1 MCKNKKTIENM
12 KKVFSFFCFIVSAMM
27 LSMYL
32 FSCNSCSGGS
42 DIHFIPET
50 PDSTMYVRLDAV
62 NGDTMNVVLLEDG
75 TKMVFNFAKA
85 KHDGAVHGQ
94 LNVGDSLAIMADLKT
109 KSLRSAINLSE
120 MKGMWMVVGGKGD
133 GMRLQPDGQAVSIG
147 NANLPLSRWKIKNGM
162 LILTYLNKVKNEEN
176 GDMALVNFPDTSEIV
191 SLTKDSL
198 QINVNGKLYV
208 CVRQTKVMTI
218 SGSETDSK
226 VIDVSAQELQE
237 KAERAQH
244 LKEVEANS
252 KEGE

>member
-1 MCKNKKTIENM
+1 M

-32 FSCNSCSGGS
+32 SSCNSCSGGS

-162 LILTYLNKVKNEEN
+162 LILTYLNEVKNGEN
-176 GDMALVNFPDTSEIV
+176 GDMALINFPDTSEIV

-198 QINVNGKLYV
+198 QINVKGKLYV

-226 VIDVSAQELQE
+226 VLDVSAQELQE
-237 KAERAQH
+237 KAERVQH
-244 LKEVEANS
+244 LKEVEAKS
-252 KEGE
+252 KEEE

>member
-1 MCKNKKTIENM
+1 
-12 KKVFSFFCFIVSAMM
+12 M

-32 FSCNSCSGGS
+32 SSCNSCSGGS
-42 DIHFIPET
+42 DVHFVPET

-85 KHDGAVHGQ
+85 KQNGAVHGQ
-94 LNVGDSLAIMADLKT
+94 LNVGDSLAIMADFKT

-162 LILTYLNKVKNEEN
+162 LILTYLNEVKNGEN

-198 QINVNGKLYV
+198 QINVKGKLYV

-218 SGSETDSK
+218 SGPETDSR

-237 KAERAQH
+237 KAERAEH
-244 LKEVEANS
+244 LKELNEQS
-252 KEGE
+252 KEDE

>member
-1 MCKNKKTIENM
+1 
-12 KKVFSFFCFIVSAMM
+12 M

-32 FSCNSCSGGS
+32 SSCNSCSGGS
-42 DIHFIPET
+42 DIHFVPET

-85 KHDGAVHGQ
+85 KQNGAVHGQ

-162 LILTYLNKVKNEEN
+162 LILTYLNEVKNGEN

-226 VIDVSAQELQE
+226 VIDVSAQELQK
-237 KAERAQH
+237 KAERAEH
-244 LKEVEANS
+244 LKELNEQS
-252 KEGE
+252 KEDE

>member
-32 FSCNSCSGGS
+32 SSCNSCSGGS

-162 LILTYLNKVKNEEN
+162 LILTYLNKVKNGEN

-208 CVRQTKVMTI
+208 CVRQTELMTLDKQEVQDKI
-218 SGSETDSK
+218 LNFTGE
-226 VIDVSAQELQE
+226 DVR
-237 KAERAQH
+237 KAEEEAREERIKE
-244 LKEVEANS
+244 LKS
-252 KEGE
+252 QQQ

>member
-1 MCKNKKTIENM
+1 
-12 KKVFSFFCFIVSAMM
+12 M

-32 FSCNSCSGGS
+32 SSCNSCSGGS
-42 DIHFIPET
+42 DIHFVPET

-85 KHDGAVHGQ
+85 KQNGAVHGQ

-162 LILTYLNKVKNEEN
+162 LILTYLNEVKNGEN
-176 GDMALVNFPDTSEIV
+176 GDIALVNFPDTSEIV

-237 KAERAQH
+237 KAETAQH
-244 LKEVEANS
+244 LKEVEAKS
-252 KEGE
+252 KEEE

>member
-1 MCKNKKTIENM
+1 M

-32 FSCNSCSGGS
+32 SSCNSCSGGS

-85 KHDGAVHGQ
+85 KQNGAVHGQ

-133 GMRLQPDGQAVSIG
+133 GMRLEPDGQAVSIG
-147 NANLPLSRWKIKNGM
+147 NTNLPLSRWKIKNGM
-162 LILTYLNKVKNEEN
+162 LILTYLNEVKNGEN
-176 GDMALVNFPDTSEIV
+176 GDMALINFPDTSEIV

>member
-1 MCKNKKTIENM
+1 M
-12 KKVFSFFCFIVSAMM
+12 KKVFSFLCFIVSAMM

-32 FSCNSCSGGS
+32 SSCNSCSGGS
-42 DIHFIPET
+42 DIHFVPET

-85 KHDGAVHGQ
+85 KQNGAVHGQ

-133 GMRLQPDGQAVSIG
+133 GMRLEPDGQAVSIG

-162 LILTYLNKVKNEEN
+162 LILTYLNEVKNGEN

-198 QINVNGKLYV
+198 QINVKGKLYV

-237 KAERAQH
+237 KAERAEH
-244 LKEVEANS
+244 LKELNEQS
-252 KEGE
+252 KEDE

>member
-1 MCKNKKTIENM
+1 M
-12 KKVFSFFCFIVSAMM
+12 KKVFSFLCFIVSAMM

-32 FSCNSCSGGS
+32 SSCNSCSGGS
-42 DIHFIPET
+42 DVHFVPET

-85 KHDGAVHGQ
+85 KQNGAVHGQ

-133 GMRLQPDGQAVSIG
+133 GMRLEPDGQAVSIG

-162 LILTYLNKVKNEEN
+162 LILTYLNEVKNGEN

-198 QINVNGKLYV
+198 QINVKGKLYV

-237 KAERAQH
+237 KAERAEH
-244 LKEVEANS
+244 LKELNEKS
-252 KEGE
+252 KEDE

>member
-1 MCKNKKTIENM
+1 
-12 KKVFSFFCFIVSAMM
+12 M

-32 FSCNSCSGGS
+32 SSCNSCSGGS
-42 DIHFIPET
+42 DVHFVPET

-85 KHDGAVHGQ
+85 KQNGAVHGQ

-133 GMRLQPDGQAVSIG
+133 GMRLEPDGQAVSIG

-162 LILTYLNKVKNEEN
+162 LILTYLNEVKNGEN

-198 QINVNGKLYV
+198 QINVKGKLYV
-208 CVRQTKVMTI
+208 CVRQTKVMTV

-237 KAERAQH
+237 KAERAEH
-244 LKEVEANS
+244 LKEVYEQS
-252 KEGE
+252 KEDE

>member
-1 MCKNKKTIENM
+1 M
-12 KKVFSFFCFIVSAMM
+12 KKVFSFLCFIVSAMM

-32 FSCNSCSGGS
+32 SSCNSCSGGS
-42 DIHFIPET
+42 DIHFVPET

-85 KHDGAVHGQ
+85 KQNGAVHGQ

-162 LILTYLNKVKNEEN
+162 LILTYLNEVKNGEN

-198 QINVNGKLYV
+198 QINVKGKLYV

-237 KAERAQH
+237 KAERAEH
-244 LKEVEANS
+244 LKELNEQS
-252 KEGE
+252 KEDE

>member
-1 MCKNKKTIENM
+1 
-12 KKVFSFFCFIVSAMM
+12 M

-32 FSCNSCSGGS
+32 SSCNSCSGGS
-42 DIHFIPET
+42 DVHFVPET

-85 KHDGAVHGQ
+85 KQNGAVHGQ
-94 LNVGDSLAIMADLKT
+94 LNVGDSLAIMADFKT

-162 LILTYLNKVKNEEN
+162 LILTYLNEVKNGEN

-198 QINVNGKLYV
+198 QINVKGKLYV

-237 KAERAQH
+237 KAERAEH
-244 LKEVEANS
+244 LKELNEQS
-252 KEGE
+252 KEDE

>member
-1 MCKNKKTIENM
+1 M

-32 FSCNSCSGGS
+32 SSCNSCSGGS

-85 KHDGAVHGQ
+85 KQNGAVHGQ

-133 GMRLQPDGQAVSIG
+133 GMRLEPDGQAVSIG
-147 NANLPLSRWKIKNGM
+147 NTNLPLSRWKIKNGM
-162 LILTYLNKVKNEEN
+162 LILTYLNEVKNGEN
-176 GDMALVNFPDTSEIV
+176 GDIALVNFPDTSEIV

-226 VIDVSAQELQE
+226 VLDVSAQELQE

>member
-1 MCKNKKTIENM
+1 M

-32 FSCNSCSGGS
+32 SSCNSCSGGS

-162 LILTYLNKVKNEEN
+162 LILTYLNEVKNGEN
-176 GDMALVNFPDTSEIV
+176 GDIALVNFPDTSEIV

-226 VIDVSAQELQE
+226 VLDVSAQELQE

>member
-1 MCKNKKTIENM
+1 M
-12 KKVFSFFCFIVSAMM
+12 KKVFSFLCFIVSAMM

-32 FSCNSCSGGS
+32 SSCNSCSGGS
-42 DIHFIPET
+42 DVHFVPET

-85 KHDGAVHGQ
+85 KQNGAVHGQ
-94 LNVGDSLAIMADLKT
+94 LNVGDSLAIMADFKT

-162 LILTYLNKVKNEEN
+162 LILTYLNEVKNGEN

-198 QINVNGKLYV
+198 QINVKGKLYV

-237 KAERAQH
+237 KAERAEH
-244 LKEVEANS
+244 LKELNEQS
-252 KEGE
+252 KEDE

>member
-1 MCKNKKTIENM
+1 M

-32 FSCNSCSGGS
+32 SSCNSCSGGS

-162 LILTYLNKVKNEEN
+162 LILTYLNEVKNGEN
-176 GDMALVNFPDTSEIV
+176 GDIALVNFPDTSEIV

-198 QINVNGKLYV
+198 QINVKGKLYV

-226 VIDVSAQELQE
+226 VLDVSAQELQE

>member
-1 MCKNKKTIENM
+1 M
-12 KKVFSFFCFIVSAMM
+12 KKVFSFLCFIVSAMM

-32 FSCNSCSGGS
+32 SSCNSCSGGS

-85 KHDGAVHGQ
+85 KQNGAVHGQ

-162 LILTYLNKVKNEEN
+162 LILTYLNEVKNGEN
-176 GDMALVNFPDTSEIV
+176 GDIALVNFPDTSEIV

-198 QINVNGKLYV
+198 QINVKGKLYV

-226 VIDVSAQELQE
+226 VLDVSAQELQE

>member
-1 MCKNKKTIENM
+1 M

-32 FSCNSCSGGS
+32 SSCNSCSGGS

-85 KHDGAVHGQ
+85 KQNGAVHGQ

-162 LILTYLNKVKNEEN
+162 LILTYLNEVKNGEN
-176 GDMALVNFPDTSEIV
+176 GDIALVNFPDTSEIV

-226 VIDVSAQELQE
+226 VLDVSAQELQE

>member
-1 MCKNKKTIENM
+1 
-12 KKVFSFFCFIVSAMM
+12 M

-32 FSCNSCSGGS
+32 SSCNSCSGGS
-42 DIHFIPET
+42 DIHFVPDT

-85 KHDGAVHGQ
+85 KQNGAVHGQ

-120 MKGMWMVVGGKGD
+120 MKGTWMVVGGKGD

-162 LILTYLNKVKNEEN
+162 LILTYLNEVKNGEN

-198 QINVNGKLYV
+198 QINVKGKLYV

-237 KAERAQH
+237 KAERVEH
-244 LKEVEANS
+244 LKELNEQS
-252 KEGE
+252 KEDE

>member
-1 MCKNKKTIENM
+1 M

-32 FSCNSCSGGS
+32 SSCNSCSGGS

-162 LILTYLNKVKNEEN
+162 LILTYLNEVKNGEN

-198 QINVNGKLYV
+198 QINVKGKLYV

-226 VIDVSAQELQE
+226 VLDVSAQELQE

>member
-1 MCKNKKTIENM
+1 
-12 KKVFSFFCFIVSAMM
+12 
-27 LSMYL
+27 
-32 FSCNSCSGGS
+32 
-42 DIHFIPET
+42 
-50 PDSTMYVRLDAV
+50 MYVRLDAV

-162 LILTYLNKVKNEEN
+162 LILTYLNEVKNGEN
-176 GDMALVNFPDTSEIV
+176 GDIALVNFPDTSEIV

-208 CVRQTKVMTI
+208 CVRQTELMTLDKQEVQDKI
-218 SGSETDSK
+218 LNFTGE
-226 VIDVSAQELQE
+226 DVR
-237 KAERAQH
+237 KAEEEAREERIKE
-244 LKEVEANS
+244 LKS
-252 KEGE
+252 QQQ

>member
-1 MCKNKKTIENM
+1 M
-12 KKVFSFFCFIVSAMM
+12 KKVFSFFCYIVSAMM

-32 FSCNSCSGGS
+32 SSCNSCSGGS
-42 DIHFIPET
+42 DIHFVPET

-133 GMRLQPDGQAVSIG
+133 GMRLEPDGQAVSIG
-147 NANLPLSRWKIKNGM
+147 NTNLPLSRWKIKNGM
-162 LILTYLNKVKNEEN
+162 LILTYLNEVKNGEN
-176 GDMALVNFPDTSEIV
+176 GDIALVNFPDTSEIV

-198 QINVNGKLYV
+198 QINVKGKLYV

-226 VIDVSAQELQE
+226 VLDVSAQELQE
-237 KAERAQH
+237 KAERVQH
-244 LKEVEANS
+244 LKEVEAKS
-252 KEGE
+252 KEEE

>member
-1 MCKNKKTIENM
+1 M

-32 FSCNSCSGGS
+32 SSCNSCSGGS

-133 GMRLQPDGQAVSIG
+133 GMRLEPDGQAVSIG

-162 LILTYLNKVKNEEN
+162 LILTYLNEVKKDEN
-176 GDMALVNFPDTSEIV
+176 GDMALINFPDTSEIV

-198 QINVNGKLYV
+198 HINVNGKLYV
-208 CVRQTKVMTI
+208 CVRQTEIITVNQN
-218 SGSETDSK
+218 DVNSK
-226 VIDVSAQELQE
+226 VFDFTAADVDQAEEKAREERIKELQ
-237 KAERAQH
+237 KS
-244 LKEVEANS
+244 N
-252 KEGE
+252 

>member
-1 MCKNKKTIENM
+1 M
-12 KKVFSFFCFIVSAMM
+12 KKVFSFLCFIVSAMM

-32 FSCNSCSGGS
+32 SSCNSCSGGS
-42 DIHFIPET
+42 DIHFVPET

-85 KHDGAVHGQ
+85 KQNGAVHGQ

-133 GMRLQPDGQAVSIG
+133 GMRLEPDGQAVSIG

-162 LILTYLNKVKNEEN
+162 LILTYLNEVKNGEN

-198 QINVNGKLYV
+198 QINVKGKLYV

-237 KAERAQH
+237 KAERAEH
-244 LKEVEANS
+244 LKELNEQS
-252 KEGE
+252 KVDE

>member
-1 MCKNKKTIENM
+1 
-12 KKVFSFFCFIVSAMM
+12 
-27 LSMYL
+27 
-32 FSCNSCSGGS
+32 
-42 DIHFIPET
+42 
-50 PDSTMYVRLDAV
+50 
-62 NGDTMNVVLLEDG
+62 
-75 TKMVFNFAKA
+75 
-85 KHDGAVHGQ
+85 
-94 LNVGDSLAIMADLKT
+94 
-109 KSLRSAINLSE
+109 
-120 MKGMWMVVGGKGD
+120 MVVGGKGD

-162 LILTYLNKVKNEEN
+162 LILTYLNEVKNGEN
-176 GDMALVNFPDTSEIV
+176 GDIALVNFPDTSEIV

-198 QINVNGKLYV
+198 QINVKGKLYV

-226 VIDVSAQELQE
+226 VLDVSAQELQE

>member
-1 MCKNKKTIENM
+1 M

-32 FSCNSCSGGS
+32 SSCNSCSGGS

-133 GMRLQPDGQAVSIG
+133 GMRLEPDGQAVSIG

-162 LILTYLNKVKNEEN
+162 LILTYLNEVKNGEN
-176 GDMALVNFPDTSEIV
+176 GDIALVNFPDTSEIV

-198 QINVNGKLYV
+198 QINVKGKLYV

-226 VIDVSAQELQE
+226 VLDVSAQELQE

-244 LKEVEANS
+244 LKEVEAKS
-252 KEGE
+252 KEEE

>member
-1 MCKNKKTIENM
+1 
-12 KKVFSFFCFIVSAMM
+12 M

-32 FSCNSCSGGS
+32 SSCNSCSGGS
-42 DIHFIPET
+42 DIRFIPET

-85 KHDGAVHGQ
+85 KQNGAVHGQ

-133 GMRLQPDGQAVSIG
+133 GMRLEPDGQAVSIG

-162 LILTYLNKVKNEEN
+162 LILTYLNEVKNGEN
-176 GDMALVNFPDTSEIV
+176 GDMALINFPDTSEIV

-237 KAERAQH
+237 KAKRAQH
-244 LKEVEANS
+244 LKEVEAKS
-252 KEGE
+252 KEEE

>member
-1 MCKNKKTIENM
+1 
-12 KKVFSFFCFIVSAMM
+12 M

-32 FSCNSCSGGS
+32 SSCNSCSGGS
-42 DIHFIPET
+42 DVHFVPET

-85 KHDGAVHGQ
+85 KQNGAVHGQ

-133 GMRLQPDGQAVSIG
+133 GMRLEPDGQAVSIG

-162 LILTYLNKVKNEEN
+162 LILTYLNEVKNGEN

-237 KAERAQH
+237 KAERAEH
-244 LKEVEANS
+244 LKEVYEQS
-252 KEGE
+252 KEDE

>member
-1 MCKNKKTIENM
+1 M

-32 FSCNSCSGGS
+32 SSCNSCSGGS

-85 KHDGAVHGQ
+85 KQNGAVHGQ

-162 LILTYLNKVKNEEN
+162 LILTYLNEVKNGEN
-176 GDMALVNFPDTSEIV
+176 GDIALVNFPDTSEIV

-198 QINVNGKLYV
+198 QINVKGKLYV

-226 VIDVSAQELQE
+226 VLDVSAQELQE

-252 KEGE
+252 KE

>member
-1 MCKNKKTIENM
+1 M
-12 KKVFSFFCFIVSAMM
+12 KKVFSFFCYIVSAMM

-32 FSCNSCSGGS
+32 SSCNSCSGGS

-162 LILTYLNKVKNEEN
+162 LILTYLNEVKNGEN
-176 GDMALVNFPDTSEIV
+176 GDIALVNFPDTSEIV

-198 QINVNGKLYV
+198 QINVKGKLYV

-226 VIDVSAQELQE
+226 VLDVSAQELQE
-237 KAERAQH
+237 KAERVQH
-244 LKEVEANS
+244 LKEVEAKS
-252 KEGE
+252 KEEE

>member
-1 MCKNKKTIENM
+1 M
-12 KKVFSFFCFIVSAMM
+12 KKVFSFFCYIVSAMM

-32 FSCNSCSGGS
+32 SSCNSCSGGS
-42 DIHFIPET
+42 DIHFVPET

-75 TKMVFNFAKA
+75 TKMVFSFAKA
-85 KHDGAVHGQ
+85 KQNGSVHGQ

-133 GMRLQPDGQAVSIG
+133 GMRLEPDGQAVSIG
-147 NANLPLSRWKIKNGM
+147 NTNLPLSRWKIKNGM
-162 LILTYLNKVKNEEN
+162 LILTYLNEVKNDEN
-176 GDMALVNFPDTSEIV
+176 GDMALINFPDTSEIV

-208 CVRQTKVMTI
+208 CVRQTEIITVNQN
-218 SGSETDSK
+218 DVNSK
-226 VIDVSAQELQE
+226 VFDFTAADVDRAEEKAREERIKELQE
-237 KAERAQH
+237 S
-244 LKEVEANS
+244 N
-252 KEGE
+252 